1 MRFTLL
7 SILWFLSLQCFGLS
21 GGKHEINIFSRGFYD
36 DNIFMHASN
45 AEPVDSFYHSHNI
58 TGKSKL
64 FQDRVTL
71 SKAIELRRRTADNQT
86 FYFGSLKLKAEN
98 DFGPRLNVKVDNG
111 FSHSEREPSDFVDV
125 SSNPADSMDV
135 TFFSNKSKALISWQ
149 NTYLNKFRYGY
160 ERSVKRWSDNLPLG
174 NDVTNGDYTKNT
186 HSLTLERIHNRRFI
200 SEIIGSWSDLVYN
213 GNRGGYDSH
222 TLTGQITYVP
232 NSYMVIKG
240 MYGRHWSTILNQAGN
255 YYDTSRP
262 VYGANVT
269 FFTPRGTTLGFN
281 LIYDVTDSGAGYWN
295 AKENRKAMVIA
306 KYPFTPKT
314 EISFMG
320 LWMQTEYFAEYNRYE
335 GLDLERLEDI
345 FVSSVTLSWNYNR
358 NHYAEIGYQG
368 MHLFNKDADVFKN
381 KVFIGYRLKF

>member
-1 MRFTLL
+1 MRIFFLL
-7 SILWFLSLQCFGLS
+7 CLFASQSFGLA

-64 FQDRVTL
+64 FRDRVTL
-71 SKAIELRRRTADNQT
+71 SKAIEFRRRIVDDQT
-86 FYFGSLKLKAEN
+86 FLFGSTKIKAEN
-98 DFGPRLNVKVDNG
+98 DFGPRLNVKFDNG
-111 FSHSEREPSDFVDV
+111 FSHSEREPSDFVDA

-149 NTYLNKFRYGY
+149 NTYLDKFRYGY
-160 ERSVKRWSDNLPLG
+160 EKSIKRWSDNLPLG
-174 NDVTNGDYTKNT
+174 NDLTNGDYTKNT
-186 HSLTLERIHNRRFI
+186 HSLILERINNRRFI
-200 SEIIGSWSDLVYN
+200 TEVIGTKSDLEYN

-281 LIYDVTDSGAGYWN
+281 LIYDVSDSGAGYWN

-345 FVSSVTLSWNYNR
+345 FVSSVTLTWNYNR

-368 MHLFNKDADVFKN
+368 MHLFNRDADVFKN
-381 KVFIGYRLKF
+381 KVFIGYKLKF

>member
-1 MRFTLL
+1 MRVLFLL
-7 SILWFLSLQCFGLS
+7 CALMTQAYGIGN
-21 GGKHEINIFSRGFYD
+21 HEINIFSRAFYD
-36 DNIFMHASN
+36 DNIFMHASSAN
-45 AEPVDSFYHSHNI
+45 PVDSFYHSHNI
-58 TGKSKL
+58 TAKSKL

-86 FYFGSLKLKAEN
+86 FYFGSLKAKAEN

-111 FSHSEREPSDFVDV
+111 FSHSEREPSDFVDASV
-125 SSNPADSMDV
+125 NPADSMDV
-135 TFFSNKSKALISWQ
+135 SFFSNKGKAVITWQ
-149 NTYLNKFRYGY
+149 STYLEKIRYSY
-160 ERSVKRWSDNLPLG
+160 ESHIKRWSDNLPLG
-174 NDVTNGDYTKNT
+174 NDLTNGDYTKNT

-213 GNRGGYDSH
+213 GNRGGYDSR
-222 TLTGQITYVP
+222 TVNWQLTYVP
-232 NSYMVIKG
+232 NSFMVIKG
-240 MYGRHWSTILNQAGN
+240 MYGQHYSEVLNQAGN
-255 YYDTSRP
+255 VYDATRP

-281 LIYDVTDSGAGYWN
+281 LIYDVSDSGAGYWN

-345 FVSSVTLSWNYNR
+345 FVSSVTLTWNYNR